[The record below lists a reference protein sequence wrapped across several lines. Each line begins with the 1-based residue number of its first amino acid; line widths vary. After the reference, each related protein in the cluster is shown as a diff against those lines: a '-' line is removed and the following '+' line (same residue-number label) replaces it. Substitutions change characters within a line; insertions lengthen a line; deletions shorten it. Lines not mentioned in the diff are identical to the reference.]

1 MTGGT
6 FIEPYLTLISPG
18 IQNNP
23 HSQDSLSSALINDLI
38 YHNEGDST
46 QWQSR

>member
-1 MTGGT
+1 MSDSVS
-6 FIEPYLTLISPG
+6 IEPYLTLISPG